1 MTIWRLHVNTSGGNC
16 ADVCFKNKVMAMG
29 WSITDRHIENFT
41 EARKK
46 KICEQRVNINSY
58 EDYEKLIKKWKVYDG
73 KSYVP
78 ATVRKLYWE
87 VKPDDLVWI
96 RYKGIYY
103 LGRVGDTSQW
113 VFDQDNLQKDAAIQR
128 TDIEWLA
135 VGDESTVPGFVA
147 TAFIKGKTLQRIN
160 SEAVQI
166 FSQHYY
172 NTKIGKEHY
181 QGLTIEANPE
191 KFYDLLSPTD
201 CEDLVCA
208 YLFSEYKYIVIPSTN
223 KKSTELYECVL
234 LDPKD
239 RSHIYIQVKKGN
251 VSIDANEFRHLQG
264 KVFLFTSGGTV
275 HNLDSNNK
283 NENIEQISPEKL
295 FDFAM
300 SDAAKNIVSDSI
312 SYWTEYMR
320 QELS

>member
-275 HNLDSNNK
+275 NNLDSNNK
-283 NENIEQISPEKL
+283 NENIEQISPGKL

>member
-16 ADVCFKNKVMAMG
+16 ADICLDKHVMAVG

-46 KICEQRVNINSY
+46 KICAQRVNINSY
-58 EDYEKLIKKWKVYDG
+58 EDYEKLIKKWKVYEG

-113 VFDQDNLQKDAAIQR
+113 VYNINQDNLQKDAAIQR
-128 TDIEWLA
+128 TDIEWLE

-147 TAFIKGKTLQRIN
+147 TAFIKGRTLQRIN

-181 QGLTIEANPE
+181 QGLTIEANPK

-208 YLFSEYKYIVIPSTN
+208 YLSKYIVIPSTN

-234 LDPKD
+234 LDPED
-239 RSHIYIQVKKGN
+239 RSHVYIQVKKGN
-251 VSIDANEFRHLQG
+251 VDIDANDFRHLQG
-264 KVFLFTSGGTV
+264 KVFLFTSEGTV
-275 HNLDSNNK
+275 KNLDSNN
-283 NENIEQISPEKL
+283 ENIKCISPEEL
-295 FDFAM
+295 FKFAM
-300 SDAAKNIVSDSI
+300 SDAATNIVSDSI

-320 QELS
+320 KALK

>member
-16 ADVCFKNKVMAMG
+16 ADICRKNKVMAMG
-29 WSITDRHIENFT
+29 WSITDRHIKNFT

-46 KICEQRVNINSY
+46 KICEQRVNIHSY

-78 ATVRKLYWE
+78 ANVRKLYWE

-103 LGRVGDTSQW
+103 LGRVEDTSQW
-113 VFDQDNLQKDAAIQR
+113 VFDKDNLQKDAAIQR
-128 TDIEWLA
+128 THIEWLE

-147 TAFIKGKTLQRIN
+147 TAFIKGRTLQRIN

-181 QGLTIEANPE
+181 QGLTIKANPE

-208 YLFSEYKYIVIPSTN
+208 YLSYEYKYIVIPSTN
-223 KKSTELYECVL
+223 KKSTELYECIL
-234 LDPKD
+234 LDPED
-239 RSHIYIQVKKGN
+239 RSHVYIQVKKGN
-251 VSIDANEFRHLQG
+251 VDIDANDFRHLQG
-264 KVFLFTSGGTV
+264 EVFLFTSEGTV
-275 HNLDSNNK
+275 KNLDSNN
-283 NENIEQISPEKL
+283 ENIKCISPEEL
-295 FDFAM
+295 FKFAM
-300 SDAAKNIVSDSI
+300 SDAATNIVSDSI

-320 QELS
+320 KALK

>member
-1 MTIWRLHVNTSGGNC
+1 MAIWRSHVNTSGGNC
-16 ADVCFKNKVMAMG
+16 ADICLDNSVMVMG

-41 EARKK
+41 EARKS
-46 KICEQRVNINSY
+46 KISEQRTNINSY
-58 EDYEKLIKKWKVYDG
+58 ADYEKLIKKWKVYG
-73 KSYVP
+73 KPYVP

-87 VKPDDLVWI
+87 VKTDDLVWI

-103 LGRVGDTSQW
+103 LGRVGEESQW
-113 VFDQDNLQKDAAIQR
+113 TYNIKQENLPRDAAVQR
-128 TDIEWLA
+128 TDIKWLA
-135 VGDESTVPGFVA
+135 VGDESAVPGFVA
-147 TAFIKGKTLQRIN
+147 TAFIKGRTLQRIN

-172 NTKIGKEHY
+172 NTKTGKEHY
-181 QGLTIEANPE
+181 QGLNIEANQE
-191 KFYDLLSPTD
+191 QFYDLLSPTD

-208 YLFSEYKYIVIPSTN
+208 YLFSKYGYIVIPSTN

-234 LDPKD
+234 LDSKD
-239 RSHIYIQVKKGN
+239 RTHVYIQVKSGN
-251 VSIDANEFRHLQG
+251 VDIYANEYADLQG
-264 KVFLFTSGGTV
+264 RVFLFTSEGTV
-275 HNLDSNNK
+275 QNLGSNNK
-283 NENIEQISPEKL
+283 NIECISPEDL

-320 QELS
+320 RGIK

>member
-1 MTIWRLHVNTSGGNC
+1 M
-16 ADVCFKNKVMAMG
+16 
-29 WSITDRHIENFT
+29 
-41 EARKK
+41 
-46 KICEQRVNINSY
+46 
-58 EDYEKLIKKWKVYDG
+58 
-73 KSYVP
+73 
-78 ATVRKLYWE
+78 
-87 VKPDDLVWI
+87 WI

-113 VFDQDNLQKDAAIQR
+113 IYKINQDNLQKDAAIQR

-147 TAFIKGKTLQRIN
+147 TAFIKGRTLQRIN

-191 KFYDLLSPTD
+191 EFYDLLSPTD

-208 YLFSEYKYIVIPSTN
+208 YLSYEYKYIVIPSTN
-223 KKSTELYECVL
+223 KKSTELYECIL
-234 LDPKD
+234 LDPED
-239 RSHIYIQVKKGN
+239 RSHVYIQVKKGN
-251 VSIDANEFRHLQG
+251 VDIDANDFRHLQG
-264 KVFLFTSGGTV
+264 KVFLFTSEGTV
-275 HNLDSNNK
+275 KNLDSNN
-283 NENIEQISPEKL
+283 ENIKRISPEKL
-295 FDFAM
+295 FDFAI

-320 QELS
+320 KALK

>member
-16 ADVCFKNKVMAMG
+16 ADICRYNHVMAVG

-128 TDIEWLA
+128 TDIEWLE

-166 FSQHYY
+166 FSQRYY

-191 KFYDLLSPTD
+191 EFYDLLSPTD

-208 YLFSEYKYIVIPSTN
+208 YLYYEYKYIVIPSTN
-223 KKSTELYECVL
+223 KKSTELYECIL
-234 LDPKD
+234 LDPED
-239 RSHIYIQVKKGN
+239 RSHVYIQVKKGN
-251 VSIDANEFRHLQG
+251 VDIDANDFRHLQG
-264 KVFLFTSGGTV
+264 KVFLFTSEGTV
-275 HNLDSNNK
+275 KNLDSNN
-283 NENIEQISPEKL
+283 ENITCISPEEL
-295 FDFAM
+295 FKFAM
-300 SDAAKNIVSDSI
+300 SDAATNIVSDSI
-312 SYWTEYMR
+312 IYWTEYMR
-320 QELS
+320 KALK

>member
-16 ADVCFKNKVMAMG
+16 ADICLDNNVMAMG

-46 KICEQRVNINSY
+46 KICEQRVHINSY
-58 EDYEKLIKKWKVYDG
+58 ADYEKLIKKWKVYDD

-103 LGRVGDTSQW
+103 LGRVGEQSQW
-113 VFDQDNLQKDAAIQR
+113 VYKSSEENLKRDAAVQR

-181 QGLTIEANPE
+181 PGLTIEANPE

-208 YLFSEYKYIVIPSTN
+208 YLFSKYGYIVIPSTN

-239 RSHIYIQVKKGN
+239 RTHIYIQVKNGN
-251 VSIDANEFRHLQG
+251 VSIDANAFSHLQG
-264 KVFLFTSGGTV
+264 KVFLFTSEGTIT
-275 HNLDSNNK
+275 NLDST
-283 NENIEQISPEKL
+283 NENIECISPEKL
-295 FDFAM
+295 FKFAM
-300 SDAAKNIVSDSI
+300 SDAATNIVSDSI

-320 QELS
+320 KALK

>member
-16 ADVCFKNKVMAMG
+16 ADICLDNKVMAMG

-46 KICEQRVNINSY
+46 KICEQRVNIKSY

-113 VFDQDNLQKDAAIQR
+113 VFDKDNLQKDAAIQR
-128 TDIEWLA
+128 TDIEWLE

-147 TAFIKGKTLQRIN
+147 TAFIKGRTLQRIN

-181 QGLTIEANPE
+181 QGLAIEANPE

-208 YLFSEYKYIVIPSTN
+208 YLSYVYKYIVIPSTN
-223 KKSTELYECVL
+223 KKSTELYECIL
-234 LDPKD
+234 LDPED
-239 RSHIYIQVKKGN
+239 RSHAYIQVKKGN
-251 VSIDANEFRHLQG
+251 VDIDANDFKHLQG
-264 KVFLFTSGGTV
+264 KVFLFTSEGTV
-275 HNLDSNNK
+275 KNLDSNN
-283 NENIEQISPEKL
+283 ENIKCISPEEL
-295 FDFAM
+295 FKFAM
-300 SDAAKNIVSDSI
+300 SDAATNIVSDSI

-320 QELS
+320 KALK